1 MLFVQTQDMRS
12 DLEHKQDLL
21 NSLLIDLNKIQQY
34 GEQTGQG
41 RYRCIINLSQYTEHV
56 KQLSDRWKR
65 IQIQINNRSDAA
77 SRTVR
82 LVFQL

>member
-1 MLFVQTQDMRS
+1 MLFLQTQDMRS
-12 DLEHKQDLL
+12 DLEQKQDLL
-21 NSLLIDLNKIQQY
+21 NSLLVDLNEIQHY

-41 RYRCIINLSQYTEHV
+41 PYRCIINLSQYAEHV

-65 IQIQINNRSDAA
+65 IQIQINSRSGAA

-82 LVFQL
+82 LVPE